1 MFNIGIFR
9 KGVSYVRLFQNS
21 GSDSRFLYQFFDI
34 NASMG
39 RFCTANRVTE
49 DQLCAG
55 HAGDDH
61 NLAGRGAAL
70 CGRSE
75 AGLVYQTVP
84 IEFFNNVQ

>member
-21 GSDSRFLYQFFDI
+21 GSDSRFLCQFIDI
-34 NASMG
+34 DAIVG
-39 RFCTANRVTE
+39 CVRAADRVTE

-70 CGRSE
+70 CGRSQ

-84 IEFFNNVQ
+84 KEFFNNVQ